1 MSVPASFRAGRP
13 YNTDATA
20 LSACGGHPIPIVV
33 ADDTTFVEHP
43 GNAGSP
49 HAAADRPIE
58 SLHQPSG
65 WSRSFVLAALRALHL
80 DQHHRPGASRK
91 EGLDGQPH
99 TGNAYSKARSNVLQI
114 AE

>member
-1 MSVPASFRAGRP
+1 MGVPASFRAGRP

-49 HAAADRPIE
+49 HAAADQPIE
-58 SLHQPSG
+58 SLHKPSG
-65 WSRSFVLAALRALHL
+65 WSRSYVLAALRALHL
-80 DQHHRPGASRK
+80 DQHHRPGAFRK
-91 EGLDGQPH
+91 EGLDGQTH
-99 TGNAYSKARSNVLQI
+99 TGNATR
-114 AE
+114 